1 MKALAIDPGERVG
14 WARGEVV
21 DGVRMMRGTNACS
34 PHIGELETI
43 PTEPCKLLR
52 VEDHGIT
59 KLWPFAVKLGKVFA
73 DYDVVIYETW
83 RLRATMAKKFI
94 GNDFQPVQLIGV
106 IRYLHHI
113 HPHVKLVS
121 QGPAIKST
129 AEKTVPPDLRARL
142 DALPKAHDECHDYDA
157 LLHLHHW
164 FWKRY
169 V

>member
-14 WARGEVV
+14 WARGEVL
-21 DGVRMMRGTNACS
+21 GAGTES
-34 PHIGELETI
+34 GKQLFHLEI
-43 PTEPCKLLR
+43 R
-52 VEDHGIT
+52 DHGIT

>member
-1 MKALAIDPGERVG
+1 MRALAIDPGERVG
-14 WARGEVV
+14 WANGRVV
-21 DGVRMMRGTNACS
+21 GGGLA
-34 PHIGELETI
+34 IEG
-43 PTEPCKLLR
+43 
-52 VEDHGIT
+52 HGIT
-59 KLWPFAVKLGKVFA
+59 KLWDFAVKLGEVFA

-106 IRYLHHI
+106 IRYLHMI
-113 HPHVKLVS
+113 HPTVKLVS

-129 AEKTVPPDLRARL
+129 AEKTVTPELRERL
-142 DALPKAHDECHDYDA
+142 DKLPKAHDECHDYDA